1 MPSKRPAAPSS
12 PGLPRGGARGE
23 LPSPAE
29 ISNRMVWQGESG
41 RYEVWFFTLF
51 HAASGTGFWIRYTLE
66 SPDPAHGDP
75 YVELWFARGCAHD
88 FSGNFGIHR
97 RFPLSVF
104 SSAQVPFALQ
114 IGDSELRH
122 NGAVG
127 QLQGDGHDIRW
138 ELHWEPQR
146 KPFFLLPSA
155 LYRDPLHLAET
166 LVLSPN
172 HSVSCRGFIEVDGQK
187 YELNGAPLGQSHL
200 WGRKHA
206 YGWGWGRCNAFDTV
220 DGESVATATPPVLE
234 ALTVRMRRGPV
245 VVPLTQLAVNLGVG
259 DGDDFQ
265 FTDLQTMALRRGEF
279 RTGSYVVS
287 AMGAQ
292 TKVEAQFACR
302 PDDMI
307 RTEYVDPDG
316 TPAYCHFAA
325 AASCQVTLSRRRFPG
340 APWQLWRRLSS
351 QHGAQFE
358 WAGRAGDSMVR
369 RTHTR
374 VE

>member
-1 MPSKRPAAPSS
+1 
-12 PGLPRGGARGE
+12 
-23 LPSPAE
+23 
-29 ISNRMVWQGESG
+29 
-41 RYEVWFFTLF
+41 
-51 HAASGTGFWIRYTLE
+51 
-66 SPDPAHGDP
+66 
-75 YVELWFARGCAHD
+75 
-88 FSGNFGIHR
+88 
-97 RFPLSVF
+97 
-104 SSAQVPFALQ
+104 
-114 IGDSELRH
+114 
-122 NGAVG
+122 
-127 QLQGDGHDIRW
+127 
-138 ELHWEPQR
+138 
-146 KPFFLLPSA
+146 
-155 LYRDPLHLAET
+155 
-166 LVLSPN
+166 
-172 HSVSCRGFIEVDGQK
+172 
-187 YELNGAPLGQSHL
+187 
-200 WGRKHA
+200 
-206 YGWGWGRCNAFDTV
+206 
-220 DGESVATATPPVLE
+220 
-234 ALTVRMRRGPV
+234 MRRGPV

-325 AASCQVTLSRRRFPG
+325 AASCQLTLSRRRFPG